1 MAAEQSDGSG
11 NSFDN
16 VLLLPAKEDIT
27 SESGLRGYDKKTWI
41 DRPSFK
47 ISVSSIISHYFCP
60 RCAFLA
66 FRKRLYVN
74 TLQSVEGQ
82 ICHFAMEKFFAKEMD
97 FVQCGMADGSKARNL
112 FLNFLELLQK
122 DTESRF
128 SYQYQK
134 LGGDFSAAW
143 NRVEYILKRRF
154 ERLVLAP
161 PQSIP
166 ERQFEISLSSHNLGL
181 TGRLDVIENGVP
193 VEIKTGNVP
202 SNGYGLSHALQVSLY
217 ALLIE
222 NKHFV
227 NINVGYLYYSSADEI
242 RAVNIDEN
250 LRIEALRQRDATL
263 YTFRNENEPEG
274 KCRRCIGE
282 SDI

>member
-1 MAAEQSDGSG
+1 MATKQSGGSG
-11 NSFDN
+11 NGFGN
-16 VLLLPAKEDIT
+16 LLLPPAKEDIT
-27 SESGLRGYDKKTWI
+27 SESGLRGYDKKTWTN
-41 DRPSFK
+41 RPSFK

-74 TLQSVEGQ
+74 TPQSVEGQ
-82 ICHFAMEKFFAKEMD
+82 ICHFAMEKFFAKEVD
-97 FVQCGMADGSKARNL
+97 FVQCSTADGNKARNL
-112 FLNFLELLQK
+112 FLNFLELLRE
-122 DTESRF
+122 DTEDRF
-128 SYQYQK
+128 SYQYHK
-134 LGGDFSAAW
+134 LGGDFSATW
-143 NRVEYILKRRF
+143 NKVEYILKRRF

-161 PQSIP
+161 LQSIP
-166 ERQFEISLSSHNLGL
+166 ERQFEISLSSRNLGL

-202 SNGYGLSHALQVSLY
+202 SNGYSLPHALQVSLY

-227 NINVGYLYYSSADEI
+227 NVNVGYLYYFSADEI
-242 RAVNIDEN
+242 RIVNIDEN
-250 LRIEALRQRDATL
+250 LRTEALRQRDAAL
-263 YTFRNENEPEG
+263 YTFQNENEPEG
-274 KCRRCIGE
+274 KCRRCAGE